1 MDFKKLSRANVK
13 RSHYI
18 NKSPSQRSMA
28 KLKEKLKVKLK
39 ERIQEK
45 LKNKDVNIHHH
56 QNGIETGEIGK
67 DDNIG
72 KDENDIISDRKDL
85 IDAIDHENFR
95 DSMSPAD

>member
-1 MDFKKLSRANVK
+1 MLQARTLDICSRVK
-13 RSHYI
+13 SEYWHSTECDHEGQTSAAMPRWGVGLRRA
-18 NKSPSQRSMA
+18 P
-28 KLKEKLKVKLK
+28 
-39 ERIQEK
+39 ERYK
-45 LKNKDVNIHHH
+45 AHHH